1 MYDLEEQ
8 EKVDAIKAWWKDYG
22 QWVWGAVLVLAVGY
36 AGYQGWQYYQRNQ
49 AAKAGVLFESVRMAA
64 QQGDAAKTLQAARVL
79 QEAQPDSA
87 LATRGALIA
96 AAVNHAKADNA
107 ATQIELQWVVGH
119 AKEAALAD
127 LARLRLAGLLAD
139 DKKYEEALRLL
150 DANHEPDFAAL
161 TSDLRGDILLA
172 LKRTDQAREA
182 YKLAVEKSSAEDVL
196 HQIAQSKL
204 EALGDPK

>member
-22 QWVWGAVLVLAVGY
+22 QWVWIAVLAVAVGN
-36 AGYQGWQYYQRNQ
+36 AGYWGWHYYQRNQ
-49 AAKAGVLFESVRMAA
+49 AAKAGILFEAVRVAA
-64 QQGDAAKTLQAARVL
+64 RQGDAVKTLQAAKVL
-79 QEAQPDSA
+79 QEAQPDSG

-107 ATQIELQWVVGH
+107 ATQAELGWVIGH
-119 AKEAALAD
+119 TREAALAD

-139 DKKYEEALRLL
+139 DKKYEDALRLL
-150 DANHEPDFAAL
+150 DANHESDFAGL
-161 TSDLRGDILLA
+161 TADLRGDILLA

-182 YKLAVEKSSAEDVL
+182 YKMAAEKSPPDDVL